1 MSSRR
6 NVLFYLLLGGALA
19 ACGGDDGPASLLPTS
34 YETSFTEVR
43 DCRRSGDHDFE
54 YIRILADA
62 SAASVYLAREGQ
74 IPEGAMLI
82 KEQYDASDQE
92 CAGEIVQWTLAKRL
106 PIGSSPATL
115 DYEWQRVLADG
126 RVDADSEGCVNC
138 HSDCG
143 VPPDGFDGTC
153 ALP

>member
-1 MSSRR
+1 MTSRSD
-6 NVLFYLLLGGALA
+6 VAFYLLLAAALA
-19 ACGGDDGPASLLPTS
+19 GCGGDDGPVSLIPTN
-34 YETSFTEVR
+34 YTASFTEVR

-62 SAASVYLAREGQ
+62 SAAGPYLAREGQ

-82 KEQYDASDQE
+82 KEQYDASDQT

-106 PIGSSPATL
+106 PIGSSPETL

-126 RVDADSEGCVNC
+126 RVDDDSQGCVNC